1 MTVMPECQK
10 KSRIERNKKALK
22 KAADS
27 GNPEYLLNILIMGAY
42 FVKVPVWN
50 IEREIG
56 YKPMTTFWQDFSIA
70 DAFGGDAVRDTFKCT
85 FNEWKGNCKY
95 LTELVMVLNHKIAQ
109 WYERNMPL
117 AKLYNDAW
125 NIADN
130 YAVNHLQGD
139 ELNYFYNVTD

>member
-1 MTVMPECQK
+1 MQLFTHIYQ
-10 KSRIERNKKALK
+10 LK
-22 KAADS
+22 LIPPT
-27 GNPEYLLNILIMGAY
+27 GNY
-42 FVKVPVWN
+42 
-50 IEREIG
+50 
-56 YKPMTTFWQDFSIA
+56 
-70 DAFGGDAVRDTFKCT
+70 
-85 FNEWKGNCKY
+85 KY